1 MKTSH
6 DPRHLHRISQ
16 VKLLY
21 TYSFAGVVTSEIE
34 AVVAKIPELD
44 EKIKLV
50 ATEWS
55 IADMNKIDLAIL
67 RLGVFELLQKENKP
81 AIIIDEAIEIAKEFG
96 ADHSSKFVN
105 AVLSKIAGSL

>member
-16 VKLLY
+16 VKMLY
-21 TYSFAGVVTSEIE
+21 TYSFSGVVPAEIE
-34 AVVAKIPELD
+34 AIVAQVTQID
-44 EKIKLV
+44 DQIKAF

-96 ADHSSKFVN
+96 ADNSSKFVN